1 MVNMI
6 LSFLR
11 NLRFQQLFLLT
22 LGLFVLDLIV
32 PDVIPFIDELLL
44 GLLTLLFAVWRKP
57 KAKRLPP
64 PD

>member
-6 LSFLR
+6 LAFLA
-11 NLRFQQLFLLT
+11 NLRFKQLFLLT

-32 PDVIPFIDELLL
+32 PDIIPFIDEILL
-44 GLLTLLFAVWRKP
+44 GLLTLLFGMWRKP
-57 KAKRLPP
+57 KSKRLPP